1 MKKYIIGNWKMNL
14 NIHESSLYVAKLA
27 QDVPVHREV
36 ETVICPS
43 FLALQPLSLQVNHR
57 QLKLG
62 AQDCYW
68 RDDGAFTGEVSANQ
82 LRGLAQFILVGHS
95 ERRNIFGEDDREIRF
110 KVQAALRNGLR
121 PVLCVGETQF
131 EREEG
136 ATKHVLS
143 DQVVSG
149 LLNVDSDQ
157 ISEVIV
163 AYEPVW
169 AIGNGNTAEAVD
181 IEQAMSLIRAQI
193 GHMFGKKA
201 ATSVPILYGGSVK
214 LNNAKAIMSIDNV
227 DGWLVGGASL
237 VAPEFA
243 GMVSIANE
251 CAREERADKKD

>member
-110 KVQAALRNGLR
+110 
-121 PVLCVGETQF
+121 
-131 EREEG
+131 
-136 ATKHVLS
+136 
-143 DQVVSG
+143 
-149 LLNVDSDQ
+149 
-157 ISEVIV
+157 
-163 AYEPVW
+163 
-169 AIGNGNTAEAVD
+169 
-181 IEQAMSLIRAQI
+181 
-193 GHMFGKKA
+193 
-201 ATSVPILYGGSVK
+201 
-214 LNNAKAIMSIDNV
+214 
-227 DGWLVGGASL
+227 
-237 VAPEFA
+237 
-243 GMVSIANE
+243 
-251 CAREERADKKD
+251 

>member
-14 NIHESSLYVAKLA
+14 NVHEASLYVAKLA
-27 QDVPVHREV
+27 QDVPVHRDV

-68 RDDGAFTGEVSANQ
+68 RDEGAFTGEISATQ
-82 LRGLAQFILVGHS
+82 LRGLAQFVLVGHS
-95 ERRNIFGEDDREIRF
+95 ERRNIFDEDDREIRF

-121 PVLCVGETQF
+121 PVLCVGETQL
-131 EREEG
+131 EREED
-136 ATKHVLS
+136 ATKHVLN

-157 ISEVIV
+157 IGDVVI

-169 AIGNGNTAEAVD
+169 AIGNGQTAEIDDIKQAVG
-181 IEQAMSLIRAQI
+181 LIRAQV

-201 ATSVPILYGGSVK
+201 AATVPILYGGSVN
-214 LNNAKAIMSIDNV
+214 LDNARSILAVDNV
-227 DGWLVGGASL
+227 DGLLIGTASL

-243 GMVSIANE
+243 GMVSAANE
-251 CAREERADKKD
+251 CAREERANQKD